1 MSMSGR
7 SPIRIAGVGGALI
20 VASLLATSSESPA
33 WADVVILANGDHVSG
48 ELQVSEL
55 QVVTPE
61 NVVRFEPA
69 ALAGVTLGTVSGDVV
84 ELRTGRTITG
94 LVVEATY
101 SIRLESGQTIVLT
114 RHQVAELR
122 FRSRR

>member
-1 MSMSGR
+1 
-7 SPIRIAGVGGALI
+7 LI
-20 VASLLATSSESPA
+20 VAWLLAASSESPA

-61 NVVRFEPA
+61 NVVRLEPA

-101 SIRLESGQTIVLT
+101 AIRLESGQTIVLT
-114 RHQVAELR
+114 RHQVAELH
-122 FRSRR
+122 FRPRR